1 MSSRFLIS
9 LKKGPLAV
17 QKALSILN
25 EASLDGETRI
35 IDFQLGPPSHGKLPR
50 RLFID
55 GRRALQCEFS
65 DSDPSF
71 LHDLREWMERCL
83 VRDQEGTLHP
93 ELLTLNTVGTVLRF
107 VMIHIGWDE
116 EATNAKG
123 SSQWHFDRLADKKE
137 IRFLD
142 VLYEDKRIINAWY
155 SFSIPQPRSKWGKL
169 KNWIGRKFLGR
180 DEYSLKGKVYV

>member
-1 MSSRFLIS
+1 MWSVRFS
-9 LKKGPLAV
+9 FAHFVNHAV
-17 QKALSILN
+17 SICPVVSYVN
-25 EASLDGETRI
+25 
-35 IDFQLGPPSHGKLPR
+35 
-50 RLFID
+50 
-55 GRRALQCEFS
+55 
-65 DSDPSF
+65 
-71 LHDLREWMERCL
+71 
-83 VRDQEGTLHP
+83 
-93 ELLTLNTVGTVLRF
+93 
-107 VMIHIGWDE
+107 HIGWDE